1 VTRTRL
7 VATSDCETCRDGW
20 ITQPVNTA
28 SSLAYV
34 VAGTVTL
41 GRAERGPARTR
52 RGGRA
57 VGWSLVAVGLG
68 SVAYHGPGG
77 VLGRWL
83 HDASLLAM
91 AGVVVATDLAE
102 ARGSSPAP
110 AALATTC
117 VAAGALAH
125 PRTSAVAQAVAGG
138 AAAAFEAH
146 RHASLRGSAAAADR
160 ARASSAAILG
170 AAGVVLHVQGRTGQP
185 WCRPDSLL
193 QPHAAWHALSAAAL
207 AARARPL
214 GT

>member
-1 VTRTRL
+1 MTERL
-7 VATSDCETCRDGW
+7 VAASDCETCRDGW
-20 ITQPVNTA
+20 VTQPVNTV

-34 VAGTVTL
+34 VAGATTL
-41 GRAERGPARTR
+41 GRAERGPVRTR

-57 VGWSLVAVGLG
+57 IGWSLVAVGLG

-91 AGVVVATDLAE
+91 AGVVAATDLAE
-102 ARGSSPAP
+102 ARGSSPEP
-110 AALATTC
+110 AVLAATC

-138 AAAAFEAH
+138 AAAAFEVH
-146 RHASLRGSAAAADR
+146 RHASLRGSAATADR
-160 ARASSAAILG
+160 ARASSAATLG
-170 AAGVVLHVQGRTGQP
+170 SIGVLLQVQGRTGEP
-185 WCRPDSLL
+185 WCRPDSRL
-193 QPHAAWHALSAAAL
+193 QAHAAWHVLSAAAL
-207 AARARPL
+207 AARARPP

>member
-1 VTRTRL
+1 MSTRL
-7 VATSDCETCRDGW
+7 VAASDCETCRDGW
-20 ITQPVNTA
+20 VTQPVNTV

-34 VAGTVTL
+34 VAGAVTL
-41 GRAERGPARTR
+41 GRTERGPQRTR

-57 VGWSLVAVGLG
+57 IGWSLVGVGLG

-91 AGVVVATDLAE
+91 AGVVATTDLAE

-110 AALATTC
+110 AALAAAC
-117 VAAGALAH
+117 VTGGVLAH
-125 PRTSAVAQAVAGG
+125 PRTSALAQAVAGG
-138 AAAAFEAH
+138 AAAAFEVH

-160 ARASSAAILG
+160 ARASSAAALG
-170 AAGVVLHVQGRTGQP
+170 SLGVLLQVQGRTGEP
-185 WCRPDSLL
+185 WCRPDSRL
-193 QPHAAWHALSAAAL
+193 QAHAAWHVLSAAAL
-207 AARARPL
+207 AARARPP